1 MCSLE
6 PLDLR
11 ARERVVGEVRERLA
25 APEVERLG
33 QEASRLGRFRRF
45 CLGDQPF
52 EAKQVDL
59 IRVDPDQVSRLLRQD
74 QISRRRAAS
83 AAARRGTEA
92 RSPRRPAAGRPQR
105 IDQAVDRHSTVWRE
119 QESAEQ
125 CALLGTAEHNHAAA
139 VDDFERSQD
148 PKLHCSPRTPL

>member
-1 MCSLE
+1 
-6 PLDLR
+6 
-11 ARERVVGEVRERLA
+11 
-25 APEVERLG
+25 
-33 QEASRLGRFRRF
+33 LGRLRRF
-45 CLGDQPF
+45 SLGDQPL

-74 QISRRRAAS
+74 QTSHAVQLPQLRDVVLKRVRRGRRR
-83 AAARRGTEA
+83 
-92 RSPRRPAAGRPQR
+92 PRRPQR

-119 QESAEQ
+119 QESPEQ
-125 CALLGTAEHNHAAA
+125 CTLLGTAEHNHAAA